1 MENRKEM
8 NGNEMLEALEEL
20 RKDPKEREK
29 MNKSWERMTARE
41 SKKGQAG
48 EMTAMFMKAIRF

>member
-8 NGNEMLEALEEL
+8 EGQEMLKVLEEL
-20 RKDPKEREK
+20 KNNPKEREA

-41 SKKGQAG
+41 RKKGPAG
-48 EMTAMFMKAIRF
+48 EMTAMFMSAIRF